1 MSGPAVIHDR
11 FSDGE
16 VPDRI
21 LARDVP
27 VEMVPILSTIIILIR
42 YFLKPGVLS
51 GKKPAHLA
59 AFL

>member
-1 MSGPAVIHDR
+1 VS
-11 FSDGE
+11 
-16 VPDRI
+16 DRI
-21 LARDVP
+21 LVQEVP
-27 VEMVPILSTIIILIR
+27 VEVVPILSKIFVLNR